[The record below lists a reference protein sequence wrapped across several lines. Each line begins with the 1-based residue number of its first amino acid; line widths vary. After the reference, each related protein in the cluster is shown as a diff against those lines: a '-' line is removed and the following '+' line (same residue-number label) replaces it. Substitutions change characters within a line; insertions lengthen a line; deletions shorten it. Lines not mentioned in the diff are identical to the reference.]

1 MRKALVT
8 GASRGIG
15 YAIAKKLAQNGDKVV
30 ITGRNRETLEL
41 VSQELGKKPVKI
53 EYANSFEDEDGI
65 RCIIFKYKKNILGKW
80 LLGIVSESGTFSEM
94 KEYNQ
99 KSEIEDAKQILK
111 MLKNYWK
118 EMSKKMQ

>member
-1 MRKALVT
+1 MNEEIKNAMV
-8 GASRGIG
+8 
-15 YAIAKKLAQNGDKVV
+15 
-30 ITGRNRETLEL
+30 ELENWL
-41 VSQELGKKPVKI
+41 SDPQELGKKPVKI

-94 KEYNQ
+94 KKYNQ

>member
-1 MRKALVT
+1 MNEEIKNAMV
-8 GASRGIG
+8 
-15 YAIAKKLAQNGDKVV
+15 
-30 ITGRNRETLEL
+30 ELENWL
-41 VSQELGKKPVKI
+41 SDPQELGKKPVKI

-99 KSEIEDAKQILK
+99 KSRNWGCKTNIRNVEEL
-111 MLKNYWK
+111 LERNV
-118 EMSKKMQ
+118 

>member
-41 VSQELGKKPVKI
+41 VSQELKKRV
-53 EYANSFEDEDGI
+53 SHGLGCRGI
-65 RCIIFKYKKNILGKW
+65 RQG
-80 LLGIVSESGTFSEM
+80 
-94 KEYNQ
+94 
-99 KSEIEDAKQILK
+99 
-111 MLKNYWK
+111 
-118 EMSKKMQ
+118 